1 MSRKWK
7 EFGIGPKG
15 STKDRIHV
23 SLSKDGNFRLNKK
36 AFEALGSPAA
46 LKLMFEER
54 TSTIGFAPTSPDMPN
69 AYPTTYKERGAGT
82 RFSCREFLKTNKI
95 PYDVAVTFPTARVEH
110 NVLLLEIK
118 YRTPLPR
125 SSQRK

>member
-36 AFEALGSPAA
+36 ALEELGSPAA
-46 LKLMFEER
+46 LKLMFER
-54 TSTIGFAPTSPDMPN
+54 TSTIGLAATSPDMPN
-69 AYPTTYKERGAGT
+69 AYSTNYKEKGAGA
-82 RFSCREFLKTNKI
+82 RFCCREFLKTNKI
-95 PYDVAVTFPTARVEH
+95 PFDVAVTFPTARIEE

-118 YRTPLPR
+118 YRTPLPKGGR
-125 SSQRK
+125 SG